1 MSLVFCIISILQEFP
16 YFASAIS
23 LDFAGFFRFFPLL
36 FTHACPATE
45 FCRCFAFQ
53 IGKICCH
60 NCIVRNFQF
69 RKFLPVYSNIFL
81 CFLQYMSDVFWFFS
95 FSHKKSRGKLC
106 IIFPC
111 NPAVYSVIT
120 MIRSF
125 PWRNHQ
131 TDDSGVDVPDP
142 DFLFS

>member
-53 IGKICCH
+53 IGKICCR
-60 NCIVRNFQF
+60 NCIRVGIFSSENSYPYTVTFFRGFPSCGTAFPQNHLFQG
-69 RKFLPVYSNIFL
+69 
-81 CFLQYMSDVFWFFS
+81 VF
-95 FSHKKSRGKLC
+95 
-106 IIFPC
+106 
-111 NPAVYSVIT
+111 
-120 MIRSF
+120 
-125 PWRNHQ
+125 
-131 TDDSGVDVPDP
+131 
-142 DFLFS
+142 

>member
-53 IGKICCH
+53 IGKISENSYPYTVTFFRGFPSCGTAFPQNH
-60 NCIVRNFQF
+60 LFQG
-69 RKFLPVYSNIFL
+69 
-81 CFLQYMSDVFWFFS
+81 VF
-95 FSHKKSRGKLC
+95 
-106 IIFPC
+106 
-111 NPAVYSVIT
+111 
-120 MIRSF
+120 
-125 PWRNHQ
+125 
-131 TDDSGVDVPDP
+131 
-142 DFLFS
+142 